1 VYSAYQLFFVS
12 IEGERAMH
20 PTLFKTTTSPVC
32 PVWVVDEA
40 SWPDVN
46 LMVSSRAQ
54 QLAKGIGF
62 IGHEGSH
69 VMVWDERGTLE
80 SVLMGLGKHAE
91 DADPFVLAKLHEM
104 LPQGDYELAFCP
116 LKPDLAFLGF
126 VLGRYRFER
135 YKALPLKAIRLKLMD
150 GVDGGEITRIANG
163 IALGR
168 DLINTPANDCS
179 PQALEEAA
187 RQLAKANDANI
198 HVIIGDDLLTQNFPM
213 IHAVGRASA
222 DIPARIPRLIDLK
235 WQPKGQNAD
244 DLLEITLVGKGVCFD
259 TGGLNIKPDNSMLLM
274 KKDMGGAASVLAAA
288 SMIMDAQ
295 LPLRLRVLI
304 PAVENA
310 ISGDAFRP
318 GDVLK
323 SRKGVTVEI
332 GNTDAE
338 GRLVLADALTFA
350 DESDPDLII
359 DMATLT
365 GAARVALG
373 PDLPPLMCEDDALAA
388 TLQRI
393 GSQHHDPVWRLPLW
407 NPYES
412 LLSSKVADTNN
423 VSSGSY
429 AGSILAAL
437 FLRKFISPK
446 RAWAHFDI
454 FGWTPSSKPARPE
467 GGEAQAARLI
477 YAYLKERVGV

>member
-1 VYSAYQLFFVS
+1 
-12 IEGERAMH
+12 MH
-20 PTLFKTTTSPVC
+20 TTLFKTTTNPLY
-32 PVWVVDEA
+32 PLWVVDEV

-46 LMVSSRAQ
+46 LMLSSRAQ
-54 QLAKGIGF
+54 KIAKAQGF
-62 IGHEGSH
+62 AGGEGTPL
-69 VMVWDERGTLE
+69 VIWNDQGAIEGA
-80 SVLMGLGKHAE
+80 LMGLGKKASE
-91 DADPFVLAKLHEM
+91 VDPFVLAKCHET
-104 LPQGDYELAFCP
+104 LPQGDYELVHCS
-116 LKPDLAFLGF
+116 LKLDLAFLGF

-135 YKALPLKAIRLKLMD
+135 YKAMPLKTIRLKLMD
-150 GVDGGEITRIANG
+150 GVDEREITRIANG
-163 IALGR
+163 MALGR

-187 RQLAKANDANI
+187 RQLAKNNDAHI
-198 HVIIGDDLLTQNFPM
+198 HVIVGDDLLTQNFPM
-213 IHAVGRASA
+213 IHAVGRACA
-222 DIPARIPRLIDLK
+222 DIPARSPRLIEMT
-235 WQPKGQNAD
+235 WHPKGHNVD

-323 SRKGVTVEI
+323 SRKGITVEI

-338 GRLVLADALTFA
+338 GRLVLADALTYA
-350 DESDPDLII
+350 DEADPDLII

-393 GSQHHDPVWRLPLW
+393 GTQHHDPVWRLPLW

-412 LLSSKVADTNN
+412 LLASKVADTNN